1 MGLKKMSK
9 KIVIGC
15 DNAAVAFKNQIIGL
29 IVELGY
35 EVEDVGV
42 NTEEDKTFY
51 PYIAKRAAQ
60 KVQAD
65 LENTRGILICGTGIG
80 MSITA
85 NKFKGIRAAVGHDG
99 YSVERSSLSN
109 DCNILCMG
117 ARVIGIE
124 LGKKNVK
131 EWLSLGGVVATSRD
145 KVEAICGVE
154 GENMK

>member
-1 MGLKKMSK
+1 MDK
-9 KIVIGC
+9 KIIIGC
-15 DNAAVAFKNQIIGL
+15 DNAAVAFKNQIKKF
-29 IVELGY
+29 VTELGY

-42 NTEEDKTFY
+42 GTEEDKTAY
-51 PYIAKRAAQ
+51 PYIAKRVAK

-65 LENTRGILICGTGIG
+65 LNNTRGILICGTGIG

-99 YSVERSSLSN
+99 YSVERSRLSN

-124 LGKKNVK
+124 LGKMNVK
-131 EWLSLGGVVATSRD
+131 EWLSLGGVVEASKD
-145 KVEAICGVE
+145 KVKAMCEVE
-154 GENMK
+154 GEN